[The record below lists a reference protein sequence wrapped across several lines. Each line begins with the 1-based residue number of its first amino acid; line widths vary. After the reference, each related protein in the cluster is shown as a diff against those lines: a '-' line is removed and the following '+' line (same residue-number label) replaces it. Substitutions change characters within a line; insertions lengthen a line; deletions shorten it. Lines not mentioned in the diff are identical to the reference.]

1 MRQKN
6 KRPVNWMLRT
16 AAILMCLVA
25 ASLYLVTG
33 LYARYTTS
41 TTASDG
47 ARVAKFEVEMG
58 WLDEEKAVNEPG
70 RMHANPFQVTIKP
83 GDVQTRKVTV
93 KNSSEVAVECVLTAE
108 NESENLPLEL
118 KWENIDGGSATH
130 SVNLA
135 ANQTSEQTYTL
146 YIVWPNTDA
155 EDKSVKYSREVDHI
169 VVTILCQQID

>member
-6 KRPVNWMLRT
+6 KRPVNWVLRT

-41 TTASDG
+41 TTGSDG
-47 ARVAKFEVEMG
+47 ARVAKFEISTG
-58 WLDEEKAVNEPG
+58 GDLISG
-70 RMHANPFQVTIKP
+70 NPFQVTMKP

-118 KWENIDGGSATH
+118 KWEKIDGGSATH

>member
-41 TTASDG
+41 TTGSDG
-47 ARVAKFEVEMG
+47 ARVAKFEISTG
-58 WLDEEKAVNEPG
+58 GDLISG
-70 RMHANPFQVTIKP
+70 NPFQVTMKP
-83 GDVQTRKVTV
+83 GDTGAEKRQTRTVTV
-93 KNSSEVAVECVLTAE
+93 QNNSEVAVECILTAE
-108 NESENLPLEL
+108 NKTGNLPVVLT
-118 KWENIDGGSATH
+118 W
-130 SVNLA
+130 VNGDTTITSNTLCVDLA
-135 ANQTSEQTYTL
+135 ARDTASHTYTL
-146 YIVWPNTDA
+146 QIDWPEDA
-155 EDKSVKYSREVDHI
+155 NDVKYSREVDHI